1 MSKSNL
7 DLARSKYTASHTSHI
22 KSLRKVNEQSPI
34 GGRRV
39 EKNPDNHKMWPGD

>member
-1 MSKSNL
+1 MYLKKSNL
-7 DLARSKYTASHTSHI
+7 DLAQSKNTVSHTSHI

-39 EKNPDNHKMWPGD
+39 EKNPDNHKM